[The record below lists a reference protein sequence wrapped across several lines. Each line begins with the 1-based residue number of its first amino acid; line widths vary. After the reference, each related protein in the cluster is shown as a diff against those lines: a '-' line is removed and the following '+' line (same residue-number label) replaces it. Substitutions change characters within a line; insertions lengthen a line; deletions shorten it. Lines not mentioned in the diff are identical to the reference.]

1 MNGGGSPAVE
11 LHRWWDTEVTHA
23 LVNEENV
30 KSMTKDLLNHLLVA
44 EADFKD
50 DLVALGNS

>member
-1 MNGGGSPAVE
+1 M
-11 LHRWWDTEVTHA
+11 EVTHA